1 MAEIPRREKATVLFV
16 ATVGSLIFEKD
27 SQLLVRNSFRG
38 KPWKKSYAAGHRTM
52 FFPPLSF
59 FLSSFRS
66 FFQSAKKTARVFS
79 NSRRPKRFD
88 LKCVN
93 SARQAGAQS
102 IRATGINA
110 ADFRFAKNFRATP
123 FRLCLDSRS
132 TSSWIDFGERE
143 KVIKSRVGWI
153 F

>member
-59 FLSSFRS
+59 FLPSVLFSNPRK
-66 FFQSAKKTARVFS
+66 KKTVRVFS
-79 NSRRPKRFD
+79 NSRRPKSGSIWSVLIRRDRPGPNRSVRLELMRQIFVSRKISAPHRFGFASTR
-88 LKCVN
+88 V
-93 SARQAGAQS
+93 RRVRGS
-102 IRATGINA
+102 ISE
-110 ADFRFAKNFRATP
+110 K
-123 FRLCLDSRS
+123 
-132 TSSWIDFGERE
+132 ER
-143 KVIKSRVGWI
+143 K
-153 F
+153 